1 MEAVTFY
8 SHVPKRPILYS
19 YVEQP
24 SHTRNA
30 TMGNSK
36 LFWSLLSAILLEQT
50 LGF

>member
-30 TMGNSK
+30 K
-36 LFWSLLSAILLEQT
+36 LFWSLLSTVLLEQT